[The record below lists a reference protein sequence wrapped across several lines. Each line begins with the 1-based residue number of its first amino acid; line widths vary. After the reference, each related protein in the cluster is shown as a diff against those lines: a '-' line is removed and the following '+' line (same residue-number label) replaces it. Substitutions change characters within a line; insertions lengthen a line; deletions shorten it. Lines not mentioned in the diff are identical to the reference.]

1 MSTSPSTGAPS
12 ETPGDAGGPPATV
25 VDLTAGPAQITP
37 LEVDGETRYALD
49 LPSEHLDDDDLESLA
64 VALHATH
71 SGQAVLVDLEDY
83 AGAEEEAAPGEDAVP
98 GEDAAPGKN
107 PGPGEHAAPE
117 EHTGPR

>member
-1 MSTSPSTGAPS
+1 MSTSPGTGAPS
-12 ETPGDAGGPPATV
+12 ETPEDAGGPPATV

-83 AGAEEEAAPGEDAVP
+83 AGAAEDAVP
-98 GEDAAPGKN
+98 GEN
-107 PGPGEHAAPE
+107 PGSGEHAAPE

>member
-83 AGAEEEAAPGEDAVP
+83 AGAEEDAAS
-98 GEDAAPGKN
+98 GEDAAPG
-107 PGPGEHAAPE
+107 
-117 EHTGPR
+117 

>member
-25 VDLTAGPAQITP
+25 VDLTAGPAQIIP

-83 AGAEEEAAPGEDAVP
+83 AGAEEDAAPEEDT
-98 GEDAAPGKN
+98 APGKN
-107 PGPGEHAAPE
+107 PGSGEHAAPGE
-117 EHTGPR
+117 RTGPQ

>member
-83 AGAEEEAAPGEDAVP
+83 AGAEEDT
-98 GEDAAPGKN
+98 APGKN

>member
-25 VDLTAGPAQITP
+25 VGLTAGPAQIIP

-83 AGAEEEAAPGEDAVP
+83 AGAEEDAAPEEDT
-98 GEDAAPGKN
+98 APGKN
-107 PGPGEHAAPE
+107 PGSGEHAAPGE
-117 EHTGPR
+117 RTGPQ

>member
-83 AGAEEEAAPGEDAVP
+83 AGAEEDAAPEEDT
-98 GEDAAPGKN
+98 APGKN
-107 PGPGEHAAPE
+107 PGSGEHAAPGE
-117 EHTGPR
+117 RTGPQ